1 MHYDMYIS
9 LVLQIAKPKQYGDL
23 SNIFGW
29 ETYNMNRGLTIST
42 HSSVKMH
49 DII

>member
-23 SNIFGW
+23 SNILAEKHITW
-29 ETYNMNRGLTIST
+29 TE
-42 HSSVKMH
+42 
-49 DII
+49 D